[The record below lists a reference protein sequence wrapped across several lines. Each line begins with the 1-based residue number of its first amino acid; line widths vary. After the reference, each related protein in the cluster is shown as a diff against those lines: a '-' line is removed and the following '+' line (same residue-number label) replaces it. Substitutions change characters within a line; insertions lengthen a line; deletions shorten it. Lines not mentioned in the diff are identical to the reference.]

1 MQFRE
6 LVTYIY
12 AFRGTKYG
20 SILGQKWQKK
30 VFFHTSHLLPTQLSL
45 KINFLTA
52 LTYYLNKLLN
62 KLNNKF
68 LNNLCNLCYF
78 CCSKTCF
85 FLIVEFFCD
94 KYRLPCSQQ
103 NILISLIS
111 QALIGLYLIDTMR
124 PLFLPEREG
133 LSQGY
138 LFQGGCSFHIN
149 LKLKSEILN
158 EKKKFIK

>member
-1 MQFRE
+1 M
-6 LVTYIY
+6 
-12 AFRGTKYG
+12 TKKGCFY
-20 SILGQKWQKK
+20 S
-30 VFFHTSHLLPTQLSL
+30 SHLLPTQFSL

-52 LTYYLNKLLN
+52 LTYYLNKFIN
-62 KLNNKF
+62 KFNNEF

-78 CCSKTCF
+78 SCSKTYF

-111 QALIGLYLIDTMR
+111 QALIGLYLIDTMH
-124 PLFLPEREG
+124 PHFLPEREG

-138 LFQGGCSFHIN
+138 LFQGGCSFYIN
-149 LKLKSEILN
+149 LKLKSEIIN
-158 EKKKFIK
+158 EKKRFIK